1 MNNGAENG
9 DLPLEGEEPGR
20 RIGRRAILAML
31 GLGAAGVLVGSRVQ
45 SLVDRALRPIT
56 IRDRTGLSSYL
67 PGTGRFRIYSVV
79 GFSPK
84 RTAAEY
90 RLRVDGL
97 VERPLTFTL
106 GQLQSELPQTA
117 FTKDFQ
123 CVTGWRVEDVPWKGV
138 KLSAVLDRAGVKA
151 GATHLRFFSFDG
163 TYTESLT
170 LAQARQSDVLV
181 AHHMLGKPVTRE
193 HGGPVRLYVA
203 QMYGYKSLKWLDRIE
218 VVDKLVPG
226 YWEELGYDVDA
237 LIGRSNGRDD
247 EPVR

>member
-1 MNNGAENG
+1 MVTEPVRDDGP
-9 DLPLEGEEPGR
+9 DEGEQHGR
-20 RIGRRAILAML
+20 AIGRRAVLSML
-31 GLGAAGVLVGSRVQ
+31 GLGAAGVLFGARIQ
-45 SLVDRALRPIT
+45 SFVDRTLRPIT
-56 IRDRTGLSSYL
+56 LRDGTGLTSYL

-84 RTAAEY
+84 RTNAEY
-90 RLRVDGL
+90 RLRIDGL
-97 VERPLTFTL
+97 VERPLSLTL
-106 GQLQSELPQTA
+106 DQLTSELPQTA
-117 FTKDFQ
+117 LTKDFQ

-138 KLSAVLDRAGVKA
+138 KLADVLDRAGVKP
-151 GATHLRFFSFDG
+151 GATHLRIFSFDG

-170 LAQARQSDVLV
+170 LAQARAKDVLV
-181 AHHMLGKPVTRE
+181 AHHLLGKPVTQE

-218 VVDKLVPG
+218 VTDELVPG

-237 LIGRSNGRDD
+237 FIGRSNGRND